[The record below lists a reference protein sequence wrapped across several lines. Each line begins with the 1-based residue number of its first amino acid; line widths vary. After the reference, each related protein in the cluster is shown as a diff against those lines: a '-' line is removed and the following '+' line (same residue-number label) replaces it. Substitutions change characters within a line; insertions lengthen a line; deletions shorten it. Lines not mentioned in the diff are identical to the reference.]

1 MILIWSNYRSG
12 STTLLNEIASKYN
25 LQQSTRSGEL
35 FGCIYHPKI
44 QGPEAYE
51 NYVIKIMPDQLS
63 PELTGPI
70 DPAMLQRFRDYAS
83 QEIWCLRDDMVASI
97 KSAFCAGIACELP
110 ENQAER
116 EDHWHTRGLNFDF
129 SNCEISKD
137 PWACKVFLHNA
148 EYLKS
153 QIIQEDIA
161 VDVNKKIVWLEDR
174 MPLTEPYNTY
184 ELDTQ
189 VIKDF
194 CYDNFGTTSYKQ
206 YLKQ

>member
-1 MILIWSNYRSG
+1 
-12 STTLLNEIASKYN
+12 
-25 LQQSTRSGEL
+25 
-35 FGCIYHPKI
+35 
-44 QGPEAYE
+44 
-51 NYVIKIMPDQLS
+51 
-63 PELTGPI
+63 
-70 DPAMLQRFRDYAS
+70 
-83 QEIWCLRDDMVASI
+83 
-97 KSAFCAGIACELP
+97 SALCAKLACEPP

-137 PWACKVFLHNA
+137 QWSCKVFLHNA